1 MAPAERNETDEND
14 TREENGMTTHTEGT
28 FQLTSWDE
36 NTYEELEGKSK
47 LTRARMTQDFSG
59 DLEAKGT
66 WDSLMYYREDGT
78 ATFVGFERF
87 VGRIGSRSG
96 SFVVETI
103 GTFDGNEARTAWSVV
118 AGSGTDDLQGLRGE
132 GTAVAPHGPNGSFS
146 LDYDFDG

>member
-1 MAPAERNETDEND
+1 MRSPRMAPAERNETDEND
-14 TREENGMTTHTEGT
+14 TREEN
-28 FQLTSWDE
+28 
-36 NTYEELEGKSK
+36 
-47 LTRARMTQDFSG
+47 
-59 DLEAKGT
+59 
-66 WDSLMYYREDGT
+66 GT